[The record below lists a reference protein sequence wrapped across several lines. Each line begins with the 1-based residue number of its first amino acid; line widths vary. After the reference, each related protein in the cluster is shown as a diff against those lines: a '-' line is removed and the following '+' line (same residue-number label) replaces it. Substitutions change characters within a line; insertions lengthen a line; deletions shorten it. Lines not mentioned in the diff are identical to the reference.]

1 VVATCEEEVGMKA
14 AFKEFFIWF
23 LKERYLRYLIL
34 EGKMDQKKAYIDYK
48 NNILMSL
55 VKTGDQGETS
65 SSEIG
70 DSFDSSV

>member
-1 VVATCEEEVGMKA
+1 MKA

>member
-1 VVATCEEEVGMKA
+1 
-14 AFKEFFIWF
+14 
-23 LKERYLRYLIL
+23 
-34 EGKMDQKKAYIDYK
+34 MDQKKAYIDYK

-70 DSFDSSV
+70 DSFDSSVWLIFHLLFALLIKLTISSFLYIMLYWANKDETLLW

>member
-1 VVATCEEEVGMKA
+1 MKA

-55 VKTGDQGETS
+55 VKTGDQGDTS